1 MSVTSEQAAA
11 AEQNNDDRS
20 IAGLIKHASEQ
31 VSILV
36 REEIKLAGLEMSKK
50 GKLAGRSVTL
60 LVVAALLAV
69 YAIGVLIA
77 AAVLGVALVFD
88 PWLAALIVGGG
99 LLLIA
104 VLFGLIGAKSLGSA
118 SPLPKQTIQSI
129 KADVSALKGAPE
141 GD

>member
-1 MSVTSEQAAA
+1 
-11 AEQNNDDRS
+11 
-20 IAGLIKHASEQ
+20 
-31 VSILV
+31 
-36 REEIKLAGLEMSKK
+36 MSKK

-60 LVVAALLAV
+60 LIVAALLAV
-69 YAIGVLIA
+69 YAIGVLIV

-104 VLFGLIGAKSLGSA
+104 VLFGLIGAKRLGSA
-118 SPLPKQTIQSI
+118 SPLPKQAIRSI